1 MTRPRVL
8 LADDHVSLRST
19 FAKLLTPECDVI
31 GQVSDGR
38 ALVAAAKM
46 LKPDV
51 LVVDISMP
59 ILNGFEAWRQ
69 IRGQLPGVKLVF
81 LTLHDDDDVA
91 AEAFRA
97 GASAYVIKGKAAS
110 DLRTAIREVS
120 QGRTFV
126 TRPLSIERD

>member
-1 MTRPRVL
+1 VTRPRVL
-8 LADDHVSLRST
+8 LADDHVFLLAAMAR
-19 FAKLLTPECDVI
+19 LLTPECDVI

-38 ALVAAAKM
+38 ALVAAAEL

-69 IRGQLPGVKLVF
+69 IKGRLPGVKLVF

-91 AEAFRA
+91 AEALRV
-97 GASAYVIKGKAAS
+97 GASAYVIKGRAAS
-110 DLRTAIREVS
+110 DLRMAIREVS

-126 TRPLSIERD
+126 TSPLSVERD